1 MAIYLVIP
9 LGLQDALDL
18 FLELLRSSE
27 PTVTIDVDANG
38 SIISSSV
45 HSNGSCDSNGL
56 LYEYN
61 SVQAVFTRAVNSP
74 SFQQLVSINLNIY
87 TL

>member
-18 FLELLRSSE
+18 FLELLRSTE
-27 PTVTIDVDANG
+27 PAVTIDIDANG
-38 SIISSSV
+38 SIICTSSY
-45 HSNGSCDSNGL
+45 GDSIGL
-56 LYEYN
+56 SYEYN
-61 SVQAVFTRAVNSP
+61 SIQAVFTRAVNSP